1 MEKSDNMWSSTTYA
15 PRTIYDV
22 HIATL
27 QVIDNQLA
35 RLHETLRLGDGDDD
49 VTQEQ
54 ITQLQEELARLSE
67 SLGDAEVENEGS

>member
-1 MEKSDNMWSSTTYA
+1 MAN
-15 PRTIYDV
+15 TIHDV

-35 RLHETLRLGDGDDD
+35 RLHTALRSGDGDDD

-67 SLGDAEVENEGS
+67 SLGDAEIECTTNG

>member
-1 MEKSDNMWSSTTYA
+1 MALDKNIFD
-15 PRTIYDV
+15 I

-35 RLHETLRLGDGDDD
+35 RLHTAMSRGDGDDD

-54 ITQLQEELARLSE
+54 ITQLQEELVRLSE
-67 SLGDAEVENEGS
+67 QLADVEVECTTNGNA